1 MRIEVTEAGK
11 WTLDAPQQVW
21 RGEDGKADSVL
32 QSALFAGQAMLVVKE
47 SDDTVGF
54 SLRYLGFKAT
64 GFMTMV
70 AAKQSA
76 PDFAQRVLGRMLNMA
91 SK

>member
-1 MRIEVTEAGK
+1 
-11 WTLDAPQQVW
+11 
-21 RGEDGKADSVL
+21 
-32 QSALFAGQAMLVVKE
+32 MLVLKE

-64 GFMTMV
+64 GFMTMEM
-70 AAKQSA
+70 AKQNA
-76 PDFAQRVLGRMLNMA
+76 PEFAQRVLGRMLNMV

>member
-1 MRIEVTEAGK
+1 
-11 WTLDAPQQVW
+11 
-21 RGEDGKADSVL
+21 
-32 QSALFAGQAMLVVKE
+32 MLVLKE

-64 GFMTMV
+64 GFMTMT

-76 PDFAQRVLGRMLNMA
+76 PDFAQRVLGRMLNMI